1 MRKSLIGMALGA
13 FTFALLS
20 PVAGLAA
27 PKPAPAHR
35 YQTRWPAENLSGKID
50 MVIPQ
55 QHLVV
60 VKDSSGTTFDFVVNQ
75 KTHIMDNGQSMKLA
89 DLSSKMNDQ
98 VKVHFVPEAQGDMAR
113 TIQIEQ

>member
-1 MRKSLIGMALGA
+1 MRKTLMGMALGA

-20 PVAGLAA
+20 PVAALAVTKLA
-27 PKPAPAHR
+27 PTHQ
-35 YQTRWPAENLSGKID
+35 YQTRWAAENLSGKID

-60 VKDSSGTTFDFVVNQ
+60 VKDSTGTTFDFVVNQ
-75 KTHIMDNGQSMKLA
+75 KTHIMDNGQAMKLA

-98 VKVHFVPEAQGDMAR
+98 VKVHFVPEAKGDMAR
-113 TIQIEQ
+113 TIRIGQ